1 MWSKIKKV
9 MGIVT
14 PVALEFVPAKFL
26 PVAKTVYA
34 GVVSAEKS
42 GERGETKLAIAMRYA
57 TLLLPGIAE
66 AVEKI
71 TNREV
76 VDQEALTK
84 ALEHL
89 ASFMVQIEK
98 AVGKRP
104 S

>member
-9 MGIVT
+9 IGIVT

-34 GVVSAEKS
+34 GVTNAEAAGGS
-42 GERGETKLAIAMRYA
+42 GETKLATAMRYA
-57 TLLLPGIAE
+57 TMVLPAIADV
-66 AVEKI
+66 VEKI
-71 TNREV
+71 TGREV

-89 ASFMVQIEK
+89 ASFMVQITK
-98 AVGKRP
+98 AVGRKP
-104 S
+104 L

>member
-1 MWSKIKKV
+1 MWSRIKRIIGV
-9 MGIVT
+9 AG

-34 GVVSAEKS
+34 GVTNAEAAGGS
-42 GERGETKLAIAMRYA
+42 GETKLATAMRYA
-57 TLLLPGIAE
+57 TMVLPAIAE

-71 TNREV
+71 TGREV
-76 VDQEALTK
+76 VDQEALAK

-104 S
+104 A

>member
-1 MWSKIKKV
+1 MWSKIKRIIGV
-9 MGIVT
+9 AG
-14 PVALEFVPAKFL
+14 PVALEFVPAKFA

-34 GVVSAEKS
+34 GVVNAEKAGGS
-42 GERGETKLAIAMRYA
+42 GETKLAIAMRYA

-71 TNREV
+71 TGREV
-76 VDQEALTK
+76 VDQDALAK

-89 ASFMVQIEK
+89 ASFQVQIEK

-104 S
+104 A